1 MAVGYKEDIVAP
13 SLVPKGPSHRVSS
26 LRHAVQSPPLPR
38 PSQSERSIAFKRWA
52 QGRCYRCLARDHQVS
67 SCRSSF
73 RCIRCRCLGHRE
85 RCCPLRPSSSAPCAG
100 SSSMQSHHQQQTRSW
115 ANIVAMPSSADIAVG
130 SPSSGICNPS
140 PTSQPTSLCE
150 KDFDP
155 ICHNCCCASPAVTSS
170 SLQSMVTSLMESL
183 QSELQQLIAVRLEEV
198 VRPLQEEVSTIKLWL
213 ARVAHHLER
222 AKTSGEHS
230 SIPETSEL
238 FGPCSPVRHSPMP
251 SILTSLAA
259 ARTPTNSLR
268 SEPFDTETLTKQPI
282 EVPASVSSAQKHPD
296 PSNEQK
302 LVQVVS
308 SVEELVLLED
318 ASDDEE
324 AISDARMTVEDPI
337 FLITIE
343 HDRIQ
348 SVVEVK
354 EDVPQLME
362 DPPIHPDTT
371 VEEFVLVE
379 DASDDEEGIP
389 FAHET
394 VEDPIFLVTIEDGPA
409 QSALEVKE
417 ENVQLIDDP
426 SLQSATEAREGEA
439 CLPIYAPS
447 PPKMT
452 TKCQRK
458 SYDRSSLRRSARLAQ
473 RGVLKDLG
481 IIGHDGKLNDDA
493 IQDCADRLKDL
504 LPPNLL
510 GPLMSLKG
518 RAFWDFVAEISL
530 PLR

>member
-1 MAVGYKEDIVAP
+1 MAVGYKADIVAP
-13 SLVPKGPSHRVSS
+13 SLVPKGPSHRDPS
-26 LRHAVQSPPLPR
+26 LRHADQSPPLPH

-85 RCCPLRPSSSAPCAG
+85 RRCPLRAPSPAPRAG
-100 SSSMQSHHQQQTRSW
+100 SSSMQSHHQQQTGSW
-115 ANIVAMPSSADIAVG
+115 ADMVAMPSSADTAVG
-130 SPSSGICNPS
+130 PPSSGICNLS
-140 PTSQPTSLCE
+140 PTSQPTSSCE
-150 KDFDP
+150 KDIDP
-155 ICHNCCCASPAVTSS
+155 ICHSCCCASPASISS
-170 SLQSMVTSLMESL
+170 SLQSMVTSLIESL

-198 VRPLQEEVSTIKLWL
+198 VRPLQEEVSTTKLWL

-222 AKTSGEHS
+222 AETSREHS
-230 SIPETSEL
+230 SVPDMSEL
-238 FGPCSPVRHSPMP
+238 FGPCSPIRHSLMS

-259 ARTPTNSLR
+259 ARTPTNSLVR
-268 SEPFDTETLTKQPI
+268 ESFDSETFTKQPI

-296 PSNEQK
+296 PTNELK
-302 LVQVVS
+302 LVQAVS
-308 SVEELVLLED
+308 SVEEFVIVED

-324 AISDARMTVEDPI
+324 AISDARVTVEDPI

-343 HDRIQ
+343 HDPIQ

-354 EDVPQLME
+354 KDEPQLME
-362 DPPIHPDTT
+362 DPPVHPATT

-379 DASDDEEGIP
+379 DASDDEEAIP
-389 FAHET
+389 YVYEA

-417 ENVQLIDDP
+417 ENVQLIDD
-426 SLQSATEAREGEA
+426 SLIQSATGARKGEA

-452 TKCQRK
+452 TKCRRK

-481 IIGHDGKLNDDA
+481 IIGNDGKLNDDA
-493 IQDCADRLKDL
+493 IQDCADRLKEL
-504 LPPNLL
+504 LPPDLL

-518 RAFWDFVAEISL
+518 RAFWDFVAKISL